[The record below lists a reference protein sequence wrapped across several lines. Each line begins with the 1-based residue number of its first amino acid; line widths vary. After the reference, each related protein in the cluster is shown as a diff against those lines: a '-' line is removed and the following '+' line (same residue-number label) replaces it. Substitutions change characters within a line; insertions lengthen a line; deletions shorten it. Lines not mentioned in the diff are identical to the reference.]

1 MAKNLKRGLSAF
13 LAALMCTST
22 LGTAAFAE
30 ETANQ
35 TNFTPMRLENIVPGS
50 DGYNYMIA
58 QDLDNEIYY
67 YETSNHSV
75 KIQNAGAVHIF
86 PVIDTT
92 RDVVD
97 GVWEAD
103 GVYVSG
109 ESNYNVVYCC
119 DFATGTRVDDED
131 ATKTYYKRL
140 NLEDSEYFSDEQ
152 AERLRAI
159 LSVTYPSLSVEDAQ
173 KALYD
178 AGFEQA
184 YDLDRSELISATQGA
199 IWRLAN
205 ADSIIDGVTDFRY
218 RTTVNTARK
227 QGWGGYMHNYTLNSD
242 EPMNFT
248 DGKKDTAID
257 EIGNR
262 INALQDFFL
271 EDLEAS
277 YAPANQVIITNLDVS
292 APKMVEEGVFEV
304 DVDVLL
310 NGSGS
315 SANDDIALNIYVGDE
330 VVSTQEIVL
339 GTKEYSATVEVGAGQ
354 TIKAV
359 VSGTQILPTG
369 VYFYAPEP
377 QDIDDDGIATSREV
391 SQNLISVAA
400 GPTEVYAEKEYTI
413 EMLTVDLK
421 VSKVD
426 DENNAL
432 EGAEFALYKNEA
444 LVAEKTVDENGELV
458 FEDLIP
464 GTYELVETKA
474 PEGFVLPEKA
484 IEIEVTKDGY
494 VTFDGEK
501 IEHFRS
507 EAVEGEPVRETLD
520 GDAPKVTVD
529 LTPGKTTVE
538 KVATEFGLV
547 EENGAYDKYSSAVRE
562 VKATTGKVEV
572 TYDEQDEQ
580 DEQVEEPFTSVQSAL
595 KFDRNSTADQKA
607 QKVARELYTDNGH
620 FTDTST
626 VTVTGAP
633 EGYPYKY
640 VGNGDYSGHYMSHVK
655 VIYERDEA
663 GNALKD
669 EYGNYI
675 IKELQHV
682 GSGTPLHYGT
692 ELVTNPEGPFHYAT
706 GTRPQQFLL
715 MNEAGDTV
723 YAYCIDLDTGA
734 ESDKWY
740 TVANLEDNDYYASE
754 EAENHVRNIVENG
767 YWGTAE
773 GTGSLASL
781 KEALK
786 AAIAD
791 AEAAEAYGID
801 VEQDVTLVNRK
812 EFKKLPADYVL
823 QEGEY
828 HYGSYVYW
836 SLPTKHVELTA
847 EIIDQLTEGEALDA
861 MQAAIWSWANGSN
874 ATLNGV
880 DRAIVGD
887 LYASSSQISDSLNGK
902 NDPEGAARTKALYQ
916 YLMSLNAP
924 KESTVVINDKT
935 FAEDMTLTVGEEV
948 SDGVYKAELN
958 FTLAAEL
965 SEKDN
970 LTAKLTYVDAN
981 GEPQNIEAPLT
992 GEDAI
997 TAENGYYTIGGL
1009 QLRAGEEFNF
1019 ALNIYGKQYLEKGAY
1034 ILTAEGGTSASQ
1046 TFVTLAEGLTSV
1058 DVTKSADILFTV
1070 EDYAEAR
1077 YDRYNYTLVVENI
1090 PEAPVPPTISFDSGD
1105 ASNISFMLIDRA
1117 TGAVEFLY
1125 KIDIGSE
1132 TSFEI
1137 PVEAGKISAVF
1148 VKQST
1153 SGMFWFAE
1161 EVDEATKDA
1170 VIECLKANNPS
1181 YKGHNAVAF
1190 GEGDHDLEFKKNKFV
1205 TYTFT
1210 GMEAVDADET
1220 VVETPEGGNTG
1231 AEPSEGGDT
1240 GAEGSEGE
1248 NTGVTPPE
1256 AEPAVFDLYIDLVNA
1271 EIASWLYIN
1280 EAGDIIEAGAEEKP
1294 VIKEGYITAVYVKTD
1309 SKNVP
1314 NAIWTSAEDVD
1325 ADALADAF
1333 DASNAEH
1340 IYGAGQFN
1348 LKKNKNHYSVLTFDS
1363 DALVTK
1369 VIDIDA

>member
-1 MAKNLKRGLSAF
+1 
-13 LAALMCTST
+13 
-22 LGTAAFAE
+22 
-30 ETANQ
+30 
-35 TNFTPMRLENIVPGS
+35 MRLENIVPGS

-562 VKATTGKVEV
+562 VKATTTEVAVTNKVIASGDLEAP
-572 TYDEQDEQ
+572 Q
-580 DEQVEEPFTSVQSAL
+580 SVL
-595 KFDRNSTADQKA
+595 KFDRNNSADQTV
-607 QKVARELYTDNGH
+607 QRKVRDLYTDNGH
-620 FTDTST
+620 FTDPDS

-633 EGYPYKY
+633 EGYPFQYI
-640 VGNGDYSGHYMSHVK
+640 GTGDYSGHYVSHIR

-663 GNALKD
+663 GNAKVD
-669 EYGNYI
+669 ENGNYI
-675 IKELQHV
+675 IKELQH
-682 GSGTPLHYGT
+682 SNGTTLTMGLEPTLSFD
-692 ELVTNPEGPFHYAT
+692 GPYEQTT
-706 GTRPQQFLL
+706 GTRPLQFLL
-715 MNEAGDTV
+715 KNEVGETV
-723 YAYCIDLDTGA
+723 YGYCIDLETGA
-734 ESDKWY
+734 ETSKWY
-740 TVANLEDNDYYASE
+740 RIANLEDNDYYASE
-754 EAENHVRNIVENG
+754 EAENHVRNIVMNG
-767 YWGTAE
+767 YWGTEE
-773 GTGSLASL
+773 GKTGSLSML
-781 KEALK
+781 KAALK
-786 AAIAD
+786 AALKAGTID
-791 AEAAEAYGID
+791 AEYD
-801 VEQDVTLVNRK
+801 VHMRNRAK
-812 EFKKLPADYVL
+812 NTGQELADN
-823 QEGEY
+823 EY
-828 HYGSYVYW
+828 ASENYVY
-836 SLPTKHVELTA
+836 TKLYEHITLTD
-847 EIIDQLTEGEALDA
+847 EIIDGLTEGEALDA
-861 MQAAIWSWANGSN
+861 MQSAIWSFANGSN
-874 ATLNGV
+874 ANLDGT
-880 DRAIVGD
+880 DRMIVGD
-887 LYASSSQISDSLNGK
+887 IYYASSAMGDSRNGV
-902 NDPEGAARTKALYQ
+902 NDYEGAARTKALYE
-916 YLMSLNAP
+916 YLIGLDE
-924 KESTVVINDKT
+924 KVDSTSIINDKT
-935 FAEDMTLTVGEEV
+935 FAKDMTLTVGNEV
-948 SDGVYKAELN
+948 SEGIYEAELN
-958 FTLAAEL
+958 FTLDAEL
-965 SEKDN
+965 SEKDD
-970 LTAKLTYVDAN
+970 LTVALTYVNAD
-981 GEPQNIEAPLT
+981 GVEDTITESLT
-992 GEDAI
+992 GENAL
-997 TAENGYYTIGGL
+997 ESEGGYYTLAGL
-1009 QLRAGEEFNF
+1009 KLRANEEFNF
-1019 ALNIYGKQYLEKGAY
+1019 ALNILGEQYLKQGAY
-1034 ILTAEGGTSASQ
+1034 IFTAEGGTGASQ
-1046 TFVTLAEGLTSV
+1046 TMVSMMEGTNIV
-1058 DVTKSADILFTV
+1058 NVTKSANITFTV

-1090 PEAPVPPTISFDSGD
+1090 PEESVPPTISFDSGD

-1161 EVDEATKDA
+1161 EVDEETQDA

-1210 GMEAVDADET
+1210 GMEAVDTNNTAAKEDNEDVDSKDEEDSES
-1220 VVETPEGGNTG
+1220 VDSKDEET
-1231 AEPSEGGDT
+1231 SDV
-1240 GAEGSEGE
+1240 
-1248 NTGVTPPE
+1248 VTPPE

-1369 VIDIDA
+1369 VIDINA